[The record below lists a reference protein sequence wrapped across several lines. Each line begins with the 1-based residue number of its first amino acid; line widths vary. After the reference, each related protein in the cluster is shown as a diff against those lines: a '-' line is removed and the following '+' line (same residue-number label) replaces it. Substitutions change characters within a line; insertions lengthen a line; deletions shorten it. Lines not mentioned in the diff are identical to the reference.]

1 MDLNMTENEVA
12 QVKKLIPLCDCWENG
27 NCQWLHMKCPQQ
39 LSLTVV
45 NCRHFREVVLPANR
59 DQLETILEKF

>member
-12 QVKKLIPLCDCWENG
+12 QAKKLIPLCDCWEDG
-27 NCQWLHMKCPQQ
+27 KCQWMNMSCPQE
-39 LSLTVV
+39 LSITRV

-59 DQLETILEKF
+59 DQLETILEKL